1 MNKKHLGKTRLETML
16 VMLLLIIFGIATY
29 TLVLVTATSYEK
41 TQSESKA
48 KDNLRLASS
57 YLESKLKQADKSKV
71 KIAKDIFGVKEAII
85 IEEEYEGTTYQTAI
99 YHKDGTIRE
108 LYIKK
113 DTKLEDTSG
122 FEIANIDK
130 FDVEYLKKGIIQ
142 MNFENEANKQNYKMQ
157 TIVKLN

>member
-1 MNKKHLGKTRLETML
+1 MNKKYLGKTRLETML
-16 VMLLLIIFGIATY
+16 VMLLLIIFGVATY

-41 TQSESKA
+41 TQSESMA

-57 YLESKLKQADKSKV
+57 YLESKLRQADKDKV
-71 KIAKDIFGVKEAII
+71 SVVKDMFEGKEAIV
-85 IEEEYEGTTYQTAI
+85 IEEEYEAMTYQTVI
-99 YHKDGTIRE
+99 YHQDGTIRE

-122 FEIANIDK
+122 VEIAKIDK
-130 FDVEYLKKGIIQ
+130 FDVEYLKKGTIQ
-142 MNFENEANKQNYKMQ
+142 MNFEKSANQENYKMQ